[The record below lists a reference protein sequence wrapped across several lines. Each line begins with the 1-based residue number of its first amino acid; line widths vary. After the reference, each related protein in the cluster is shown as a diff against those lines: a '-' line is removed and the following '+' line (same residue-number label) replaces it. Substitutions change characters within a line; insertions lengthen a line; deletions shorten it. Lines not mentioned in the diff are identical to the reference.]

1 VIILEQKLNRK
12 IPVPLYY
19 QLKEIIKEEIE
30 EGKLKPGD
38 PIPSEREL
46 SEKYGISRPTVR
58 QALKELVYE
67 GWLTREKGRGTFI
80 SKPKID
86 YGFIQHFTTF
96 YDDMVE
102 KGYSLRTVI
111 LNKEIR
117 KAGKEIARFLQ
128 IGEDEE
134 IIFIDRLRFIED
146 EPIVRVNNHIP
157 LALCP
162 ALVEEDLTDQSLY
175 RIMAEKYGLKPHRAE
190 ISLEPIV
197 ANEVDSE
204 LLDIEKGAPMLL
216 MENVTFTEEGQ
227 IIDFF
232 RSRFRGDKGKV
243 RVNVYKER

>member
-1 VIILEQKLNRK
+1 MEQKLNRK

-19 QLKEIIKEEIE
+19 QLKEIIKEGIE
-30 EGKLKPGD
+30 EGKLNPGD
-38 PIPSEREL
+38 SIISEREL

-67 GWLTREKGRGTFI
+67 GWLMREKGRGTFV

-102 KGYSLRTVI
+102 KGYSLHTII
-111 LNKEIR
+111 LNREIR
-117 KAGKEIARFLQ
+117 KAGKEIARFLR

-162 ALVEEDLTDQSLY
+162 GLMDEDLVDQSLY
-175 RIMAEKYGLKPHRAE
+175 RIMAEKYGLKPYRAE

-204 LLDIEKGAPMLL
+204 LLGIEKGAPMFL

-227 IIDFF
+227 TIDFF

>member
-1 VIILEQKLNRK
+1 MIILEQKLNRK

-67 GWLTREKGRGTFI
+67 GWLTREKGKGTFV

-96 YDDMVE
+96 YDDMIE
-102 KGYSLRTVI
+102 KGYSLHTII
-111 LNKEIR
+111 LNREIK

-128 IGEDEE
+128 IEEDEK

-157 LALCP
+157 LVLCP
-162 ALVEEDLTDQSLY
+162 GLMDEDLVDQSLY
-175 RIMAEKYGLKPHRAE
+175 RIMAEKYGLKPYRAE

-204 LLDIEKGAPMLL
+204 LLGIEKGAPMFL

>member
-1 VIILEQKLNRK
+1 MIILEQKLNRK

-96 YDDMVE
+96 YDDMV
-102 KGYSLRTVI
+102 KKVIHYVLLSL
-111 LNKEIR
+111 IR
-117 KAGKEIARFLQ
+117 KFGKQ
-128 IGEDEE
+128 
-134 IIFIDRLRFIED
+134 
-146 EPIVRVNNHIP
+146 
-157 LALCP
+157 
-162 ALVEEDLTDQSLY
+162 
-175 RIMAEKYGLKPHRAE
+175 EKKLPGFSK
-190 ISLEPIV
+190 
-197 ANEVDSE
+197 
-204 LLDIEKGAPMLL
+204 
-216 MENVTFTEEGQ
+216 
-227 IIDFF
+227 
-232 RSRFRGDKGKV
+232 
-243 RVNVYKER
+243 